1 MTQPSSKHNLKMQ
14 SRLLCDLN
22 LSSLFQE
29 TDFVCFDTGFNRFN
43 NYDIDSLL
51 ASSPE
56 ANDSENE
63 RTPAQSQK
71 VDEIQPS
78 ADEEATDSETQT
90 EHRDDFEDLVPEN
103 QSASTLESNSDVEL
117 ESPYALEVEP
127 ESADAPDASESPEEK
142 TEMEQTSSI
151 ESAFNGVT
159 SERNETKDRREKS
172 VGETLG
178 EMNVS
183 EIEPAVSED
192 ESVIFENET
201 GHKENKTD
209 ILENEPIS
217 SSEHAQIPE
226 SETTLGTTFDAV
238 ATDDEITKSVTPYE
252 EEESENVR
260 HPSENEI
267 DDVVGT
273 PLLHFSE
280 EAVTTPIY
288 ESPQTKNDDKQES
301 AEEKNMW
308 TSIGD
313 AVFSVVT
320 GGERAESDASLEEDD
335 EDEDEEEEK
344 SSYGAKK
351 EVDNPARAELE
362 EEPENAEQVLQDP
375 LSSSVPHDD
384 KEPDTDSEKLFF
396 DSADD
401 KEVTEHEEETIKPTE
416 TSTILVDPISGFS
429 AAQQTDLRVAEEP
442 VQPEEKE
449 EVKEEEEEEKEP
461 IDSELNID
469 DTPIQDSSVAID
481 HWEDLDSELTEN
493 KLVTDGDLASSGTR
507 VEQSTEEAQLGNLG
521 VKEDEKMVEERI
533 PDLVYDHSVTDL
545 ENNSRQPEF
554 SVEEPVTHV
563 ELPQDELEVDKDALI
578 EEEEKEELL
587 EDENALSLTQSNDT
601 DSEEPDTA
609 LPNESTPE
617 LVYSDSVLRLTLLR
631 EHFTEEKMEQVQ
643 KLLGLKNLF
652 KVEAM
657 FSDLDTELQATRHSQ
672 TGGTQDIENALEGIL
687 EASENTILDEI
698 EKMLDSQSPKRA
710 YDQQTD
716 AGGLDEETEILDD
729 FQELAFSLRQKYST
743 ASDSAPL
750 TTEPTGIS
758 PGGFVMILRCAS
770 GLFWMCSVILGS
782 QNF

>member
-1 MTQPSSKHNLKMQ
+1 MNL
-14 SRLLCDLN
+14 L
-22 LSSLFQE
+22 SLFQE

-71 VDEIQPS
+71 VDETQPS

-90 EHRDDFEDLVPEN
+90 EHRDDFEDFVPEN

-117 ESPYALEVEP
+117 ESPSTLEP
-127 ESADAPDASESPEEK
+127 ESADTPDASESPEEE
-142 TEMEQTSSI
+142 TEVEQTSSI
-151 ESAFNGVT
+151 ESAFDSAT
-159 SERNETKDRREKS
+159 SEGNETKDRREKS
-172 VGETLG
+172 VRETLG

-201 GHKENKTD
+201 SIPENKTD
-209 ILENEPIS
+209 ILENEPVS

-252 EEESENVR
+252 EEESNNVR

-273 PLLHFSE
+273 PLLPFSE
-280 EAVTTPIY
+280 ETVTTPISDQHVKN
-288 ESPQTKNDDKQES
+288 ESPQTTNDDKQES

-320 GGERAESDASLEEDD
+320 GGERAESDASLEEYD

-344 SSYGAKK
+344 TSRILKSSYGANK
-351 EVDNPARAELE
+351 EIDNPAPAELE
-362 EEPENAEQVLQDP
+362 EEPENAEPVLQDP
-375 LSSSVPHDD
+375 LSSFVPHDD
-384 KEPDTDSEKLFF
+384 KEPDTDSDKLFF
-396 DSADD
+396 DSADY
-401 KEVTEHEEETIKPTE
+401 KEVTEHEEALEEAIKPTE
-416 TSTILVDPISGFS
+416 TSTILVDPISDIGS
-429 AAQQTDLRVAEEP
+429 AAQQTDLRIAEEP
-442 VQPEEKE
+442 VQQVEEKE
-449 EVKEEEEEEKEP
+449 SIE
-461 IDSELNID
+461 SED
-469 DTPIQDSSVAID
+469 DVDNTPMQDSSVAID
-481 HWEDLDSELTEN
+481 HREDLDSELAEN
-493 KLVTDGDLASSGTR
+493 KMVTDQDLASSGTH
-507 VEQSTEEAQLGNLG
+507 VEQSTEEAQLENLG
-521 VKEDEKMVEERI
+521 IKEDEKIVEERI

-545 ENNSRQPEF
+545 ENDTSQPEL

-563 ELPQDELEVDKDALI
+563 ELPQDELEVDEDAQI
-578 EEEEKEELL
+578 EEEGKEELL

-601 DSEEPDTA
+601 DSEEPLPDTA
-609 LPNESTPE
+609 LPDESTPE
-617 LVYSDSVLRLTLLR
+617 MMYSDSVLRLTLLR

-657 FSDLDTELQATRHSQ
+657 FSDLDTELQATRHSHM
-672 TGGTQDIENALEGIL
+672 GGTQDIENALEGIL
-687 EASENTILDEI
+687 ETSENTILDEI
-698 EKMLDSQSPKRA
+698 EKMLDSQGTKHA

-716 AGGLDEETEILDD
+716 AGGSDEETEILDD

-743 ASDSAPL
+743 ASDSTPL
-750 TTEPTGIS
+750 TTEMTGIS
-758 PGGFVMILRCAS
+758 PGGFVMILLCAS
-770 GLFWMCSVILGS
+770 GLSSGVRISKVPVSYIIRSL
-782 QNF
+782 QL

>member
-1 MTQPSSKHNLKMQ
+1 ML
-14 SRLLCDLN
+14 
-22 LSSLFQE
+22 SLFQE

-71 VDEIQPS
+71 ADETQPS

-90 EHRDDFEDLVPEN
+90 DHHDDFEDFVPEN

-117 ESPYALEVEP
+117 ESPSTLEVEP
-127 ESADAPDASESPEEK
+127 ESADTPDASESPEEE
-142 TEMEQTSSI
+142 TEVEQTSNI
-151 ESAFNGVT
+151 ESAFDSVT
-159 SERNETKDRREKS
+159 SGGNETKDRREKS

-183 EIEPAVSED
+183 EIDPAVSED

-201 GHKENKTD
+201 GIPENKTD
-209 ILENEPIS
+209 NLENEPAS

-238 ATDDEITKSVTPYE
+238 ATDDEITRSVTPYE

-280 EAVTTPIY
+280 EAVTTPISDQHVKN
-288 ESPQTKNDDKQES
+288 ESPQTTNDDKQES

-344 SSYGAKK
+344 TSRILDTYGAKK
-351 EVDNPARAELE
+351 EVDNPAPAELE
-362 EEPENAEQVLQDP
+362 EEPENAEPVLQDP
-375 LSSSVPHDD
+375 LSSSVPYDD

-401 KEVTEHEEETIKPTE
+401 KEVTEHEEALEETIKPTE
-416 TSTILVDPISGFS
+416 TSTILVDPISDLGSS
-429 AAQQTDLRVAEEP
+429 AAQQTDLRIAEEP
-442 VQPEEKE
+442 VQQEEEK
-449 EVKEEEEEEKEP
+449 KEEEEKEP
-461 IDSELNID
+461 IDSELDVDN
-469 DTPIQDSSVAID
+469 TPIQDSSVAID
-481 HWEDLDSELTEN
+481 HREDLDSELAEN
-493 KLVTDGDLASSGTR
+493 KMVTDQDLASSGTH
-507 VEQSTEEAQLGNLG
+507 VEQSTKEAQLENLG

-545 ENNSRQPEF
+545 ENNTSQPEL

-563 ELPQDELEVDKDALI
+563 ELPQDELEVDKDAQI

-601 DSEEPDTA
+601 DSEEPLPDTG
-609 LPNESTPE
+609 LHDESTPE

-657 FSDLDTELQATRHSQ
+657 FSDLDTELQATRRSH
-672 TGGTQDIENALEGIL
+672 TGSTQDIENALEGIL

-698 EKMLDSQSPKRA
+698 EKMLDSQGTKHA

-716 AGGLDEETEILDD
+716 AGGSDEETEILDD

-750 TTEPTGIS
+750 TTEATGIS
-758 PGGFVMILRCAS
+758 PGGFVMIRLELLAYS
-770 GLFWMCSVILGS
+770 GCVLFAAPNSNFLG
-782 QNF
+782 

>member
-1 MTQPSSKHNLKMQ
+1 ML
-14 SRLLCDLN
+14 
-22 LSSLFQE
+22 SLFQE

-63 RTPAQSQK
+63 RTPAQSQNF
-71 VDEIQPS
+71 DETQSS

-90 EHRDDFEDLVPEN
+90 EHRNDFEDFVPEN
-103 QSASTLESNSDVEL
+103 QSASTLESNSDVQL
-117 ESPYALEVEP
+117 ESPSALEVEP
-127 ESADAPDASESPEEK
+127 ESADTPDASESPEEE
-142 TEMEQTSSI
+142 TEVEQTSSI
-151 ESAFNGVT
+151 ESAFASVT
-159 SERNETKDRREKS
+159 SEGNETKDRREKS

-178 EMNVS
+178 KTNVS

-201 GHKENKTD
+201 GIPENKTD
-209 ILENEPIS
+209 ILENGPVS

-238 ATDDEITKSVTPYE
+238 VTDDEITKSVTPYE

-280 EAVTTPIY
+280 EAVTTPISDQHVKN
-288 ESPQTKNDDKQES
+288 ESPQTTNDDKQES
-301 AEEKNMW
+301 AEEKNVW

-344 SSYGAKK
+344 TSRMLKSSYGAKK
-351 EVDNPARAELE
+351 EVDNPAPAELE
-362 EEPENAEQVLQDP
+362 EKLKNAEPVLQDP

-384 KEPDTDSEKLFF
+384 KEPDTDSEKLSF

-401 KEVTEHEEETIKPTE
+401 KEVIEHEEALEETIKPTE
-416 TSTILVDPISGFS
+416 TSTILVDPISDLGSS
-429 AAQQTDLRVAEEP
+429 AAQQTDLKIAEEP
-442 VQPEEKE
+442 VQQEEEK
-449 EVKEEEEEEKEP
+449 EKEP
-461 IDSELNID
+461 IDSELDID
-469 DTPIQDSSVAID
+469 NTPIQDSSVAID
-481 HWEDLDSELTEN
+481 HWVDLDSELAEN
-493 KLVTDGDLASSGTR
+493 KMLTDQDLASSGTR
-507 VEQSTEEAQLGNLG
+507 VEQSGEKPQSENWG

-533 PDLVYDHSVTDL
+533 PDLVYDHLVTDL
-545 ENNSRQPEF
+545 ENNTSQPEL

-563 ELPQDELEVDKDALI
+563 ELPQDELEVDKDAQI

-601 DSEEPDTA
+601 DSEEPLPDTA
-609 LPNESTPE
+609 LPDESTPE

-657 FSDLDTELQATRHSQ
+657 FSDLDTELQATRRSH
-672 TGGTQDIENALEGIL
+672 TGSTQDIENALEGIL

-698 EKMLDSQSPKRA
+698 EKMLDSQGTKHA
-710 YDQQTD
+710 YDQQMD
-716 AGGLDEETEILDD
+716 AGGSDEETEILDD

-750 TTEPTGIS
+750 TETTGIS
-758 PGGFVMILRCAS
+758 PGGFVMIL
-770 GLFWMCSVILGS
+770 L
-782 QNF
+782 